1 MEKDTVEVVLNPVAR
16 FVPGANGAVDLYV
29 APAYDDIASLYL
41 EDDHWVLHYP
51 DRPDPRATGTVI
63 EIKPQPYSETTIR
76 KILDGMATDGLT
88 SSVHRPGQGKMTRE
102 RNPFDPGPYCYV
114 SDGRLTVFRDV
125 IQKNCCGIYKMV
137 LLCPMCK
144 LRHSQAEKAES
155 KRFFPA
161 ISDRVRRINRWLDQ
175 LLT

>member
-1 MEKDTVEVVLNPVAR
+1 VPRGDYRTVPPVSR
-16 FVPGANGAVDLYV
+16 HEPTRLGNG
-29 APAYDDIASLYL
+29 I
-41 EDDHWVLHYP
+41 
-51 DRPDPRATGTVI
+51 
-63 EIKPQPYSETTIR
+63 IR
-76 KILDGMATDGLT
+76 KI
-88 SSVHRPGQGKMTRE
+88 TRE

-114 SDGRLTVFRDV
+114 CDERLTVFRDV
-125 IQKNCCGIYKMV
+125 IRKNCCGIYKMV

-144 LRHSQAEKAES
+144 LRHLQAEKAEG